1 MARNDFSGT
10 GTFNT
15 DEESYVGDDPTGIG
29 YEEAGVSFTPGVGYG
44 SQNIDTGG
52 QSTDGLPT
60 SALSKSG
67 YQNAMGITAT
77 NPFGYDNFLSR
88 NFGVDPRNINYTQQY
103 ADAPGGAASYM
114 KGLGNDKYTNTF
126 ANPRNL
132 SSLPGYDPNQKEGVL
147 REAITGAPY
156 GSLFGNNAGVK
167 TAFGEVAEQDREMP
181 FGEAASRLGIGALNP
196 LLGYGLSNLGT
207 TEMKL
212 KTDADYDFTKDPN
225 DPRYISK
232 GAFSGILD
240 SVTGGG
246 GSKVATTARD
256 GLLSL
261 ADNIMKDVTN
271 FFTKDGKA
279 QAGGLDSA
287 ISVNYNNRGGT
298 IEDIVTDNRQ
308 DEPDNDGLFD
318 NSPYQSPGFDI
329 QDRFNRLRDPM
340 TDSSFIGTN
349 NSTLNKEKLPLGVN
363 LTREPTKFMDRG
375 NSLATDQEGIAATS
389 VNQNKDGYDLS
400 EQGIKNLRDR
410 IAENKKNYEE
420 GGKYNIELTRRE
432 NLPRPPQLV
441 SELQRDIA
449 KSRGIF
455 DLPQASDLD
464 NNVISAGKSRGKE
477 LADFTPFAIPDV
489 DRSLDKGD
497 NLLAKGIREP
507 GDDYVVYKDGTIDFN
522 PSRPNP
528 ELADTELLGGNMLT
542 DRDRYAMEMDGRK
555 EAERQRNDREVR
567 AALNDSIDIRGK
579 PFESILEQKAADLEK
594 RMIEFYNKNAPVS
607 DGTPEAE
614 IGEAFAEEERVLRN
628 LMNKQRRSGE
638 NLPFTANKVNLVEN
652 PMGEGFVLENKAGMG
667 QDITRED
674 INELMNLGYNET
686 EATEILKQQQYSEKI
701 GVRFEDLPP
710 DLKQQY
716 FLNTNLDYGKSD
728 QKPFNVVY

>member
-1 MARNDFSGT
+1 VARNDFSGT

-15 DEESYVGDDPTGIG
+15 DNVSYVGDDPTGIG
-29 YEEAGVSFTPGVGYG
+29 YEEADVSFTPGVGYG

-52 QSTDGLPT
+52 QSTDG
-60 SALSKSG
+60 SSLSESG
-67 YQNAMGITAT
+67 YQNAMGITPT
-77 NPFGYDNFLSR
+77 NPFGYDNFFSR

-132 SSLPGYDPNQKEGVL
+132 SSLPGYDSNQKEGVL
-147 REAITGAPY
+147 REAITGAPF

-256 GLLSL
+256 GLLNL
-261 ADNIMKDVTN
+261 ADNVMKDVTN

-340 TDSSFIGTN
+340 TEPSFMGKDNATIN
-349 NSTLNKEKLPLGVN
+349 IEKLPLGVN
-363 LTREPTKFMDRG
+363 LTREPTKFMDAG
-375 NSLATDQEGIAATS
+375 NSLATNPEGIAATS
-389 VNQNKDGYDLS
+389 VNQNFPDPRRIPDL
-400 EQGIKNLRDR
+400 LRDQ
-410 IAENKKNYEE
+410 IKYAGYGKPSGE
-420 GGKYNIELTRRE
+420 GIVS
-432 NLPRPPQLV
+432 LP
-441 SELQRDIA
+441 E
-449 KSRGIF
+449 
-455 DLPQASDLD
+455 ASGLD
-464 NNVISAGKSRGKE
+464 NNVISAGESRGKE
-477 LADFTPFAIPDV
+477 LADFKPFAIPDV
-489 DRSLDKGD
+489 ALSDTV
-497 NLLAKGIREP
+497 N
-507 GDDYVVYKDGTIDFN
+507 DYVEYKDGRIDFN
-522 PSRPNP
+522 PGYISGLENNDFMNFKRSKES
-528 ELADTELLGGNMLT
+528 ELYDK
-542 DRDRYAMEMDGRK
+542 K

-607 DGTPEAE
+607 EGTPEAK

-628 LMNKQRRSGE
+628 LMDQQRKSGPS
-638 NLPFTANKVNLVEN
+638 LPLTANTVNLVEN
-652 PMGEGFVLENKAGMG
+652 PRGEGFVLEQQAGMG
-667 QDITRED
+667 KEITKAE
-674 INELMNLGYNET
+674 IAEVMKLGYSES
-686 EATEILKQQQYSEKI
+686 EAIDLLEKEQFSEKI
-701 GVRFEDLPP
+701 GVRLEDLPP
-710 DLKQQY
+710 DLRQQY

>member
-15 DEESYVGDDPTGIG
+15 DNVSYVGDDPTGIG
-29 YEEAGVSFTPGVGYG
+29 YEEADVSFTPGVGYG

-52 QSTDGLPT
+52 QSTDG
-60 SALSKSG
+60 SSLSESG
-67 YQNAMGITAT
+67 YQNAMGITPT
-77 NPFGYDNFLSR
+77 NPFGYDNFFSR

-132 SSLPGYDPNQKEGVL
+132 SSLPGYDSNQKEGVL
-147 REAITGAPY
+147 REAITGAPF

-256 GLLSL
+256 GLLNL
-261 ADNIMKDVTN
+261 ADNVMKDVTN

-340 TDSSFIGTN
+340 TEPSFMGKDNATIN
-349 NSTLNKEKLPLGVN
+349 IEKLPLGVN
-363 LTREPTKFMDRG
+363 LTREPTKFMDAG
-375 NSLATDQEGIAATS
+375 NSLATNPEGIAATS
-389 VNQNKDGYDLS
+389 VNQNFPDPRRIPDL
-400 EQGIKNLRDR
+400 LRDQ
-410 IAENKKNYEE
+410 IKYAGYGKPSGE
-420 GGKYNIELTRRE
+420 GIVS
-432 NLPRPPQLV
+432 LP
-441 SELQRDIA
+441 E
-449 KSRGIF
+449 
-455 DLPQASDLD
+455 ASGLD
-464 NNVISAGKSRGKE
+464 NNVISAGESRGKE
-477 LADFTPFAIPDV
+477 LADFKPFAIPDV
-489 DRSLDKGD
+489 ALSDTV
-497 NLLAKGIREP
+497 N
-507 GDDYVVYKDGTIDFN
+507 DYVEYKDGRIDFN
-522 PSRPNP
+522 PGYISGLENNDFMNFKRSKES
-528 ELADTELLGGNMLT
+528 ELYDK
-542 DRDRYAMEMDGRK
+542 K

-607 DGTPEAE
+607 EGTPEAK

-628 LMNKQRRSGE
+628 LMDQQRKSGPS
-638 NLPFTANKVNLVEN
+638 LPLTANTVNLVEN
-652 PMGEGFVLENKAGMG
+652 PRGEGFVLEQQAGMG
-667 QDITRED
+667 KEITKAE
-674 INELMNLGYNET
+674 IAEVMKLGYSES
-686 EATEILKQQQYSEKI
+686 EAIDLLEKEQFSEKI
-701 GVRFEDLPP
+701 GVRLEDLPP
-710 DLKQQY
+710 DLRQQY

>member
-15 DEESYVGDDPTGIG
+15 DNVSYVGDDPTGIG
-29 YEEAGVSFTPGVGYG
+29 YEEADVSFTPGVGYG

-52 QSTDGLPT
+52 QSTDG
-60 SALSKSG
+60 SSLSESG
-67 YQNAMGITAT
+67 YQNAMGITPT
-77 NPFGYDNFLSR
+77 NPFGYDNFFSR

-132 SSLPGYDPNQKEGVL
+132 SSLPGYDSNQKEGVL
-147 REAITGAPY
+147 REAITGAPF

-225 DPRYISK
+225 DPRYIPK

-246 GSKVATTARD
+246 GSKVAATARD
-256 GLLSL
+256 ALLGLANNVMSYG
-261 ADNIMKDVTN
+261 N
-271 FFTKDGKA
+271 KDGKA
-279 QAGGLDSA
+279 QAGTTVENIITEQRGKEIADLEKERLTQGLNTDFKP
-287 ISVNYNNRGGT
+287 ITPTNIT
-298 IEDIVTDNRQ
+298 KEDV
-308 DEPDNDGLFD
+308 
-318 NSPYQSPGFDI
+318 
-329 QDRFNRLRDPM
+329 
-340 TDSSFIGTN
+340 
-349 NSTLNKEKLPLGVN
+349 LNK
-363 LTREPTKFMDRG
+363 TFMDAG
-375 NSLATDQEGIAATS
+375 NSLATNPEGIAATS

-410 IAENKKNYEE
+410 MTERAKKYAP
-420 GGKYNIELTRRE
+420 GGEFDIELTRRE

-464 NNVISAGKSRGKE
+464 NTVISAGESRGKE
-477 LADFTPFAIPDV
+477 LADFKPFAIPDV

-497 NLLAKGIREP
+497 NLLAKGIRQP

-522 PSRPNP
+522 PSQPISG
-528 ELADTELLGGNMLT
+528 LADTELLGGNMLT

-555 EAERQRNDREVR
+555 EADRQRRDREER
-567 AALNDSIDIRGK
+567 AALNKSIDIRGK
-579 PFESILEQKAADLEK
+579 PFENILEQKAADLEK
-594 RMIEFYNKNAPVS
+594 RMIEFYNENAPVS
-607 DGTPEAE
+607 DGTPEAK
-614 IGEAFAEEERVLRN
+614 IVEAFAEEERVLRN
-628 LMNKQRRSGE
+628 LMDQQRKSGE
-638 NLPFTANKVNLVEN
+638 NLPFTAQNVNLVPN
-652 PMGEGFVLENKAGMG
+652 RITGEGFVLENKAAMG

-686 EATEILKQQQYSEKI
+686 EAIEILNQQQYSEKI

>member
-15 DEESYVGDDPTGIG
+15 DNVSYVGDDPTGIG
-29 YEEAGVSFTPGVGYG
+29 YEEADVSFTPGVGYG

-52 QSTDGLPT
+52 QSTDG
-60 SALSKSG
+60 SSLSESG
-67 YQNAMGITAT
+67 YQNAMGITPT
-77 NPFGYDNFLSR
+77 NPFGYDNFFSR

-132 SSLPGYDPNQKEGVL
+132 SSLPGYDSNQKEGVL
-147 REAITGAPY
+147 REAITGAPF

-261 ADNIMKDVTN
+261 ADNVMN
-271 FFTKDGKA
+271 FFNKDGKA

-340 TDSSFIGTN
+340 TEPSFMGKDNATIN
-349 NSTLNKEKLPLGVN
+349 IEKLPLGVN

-375 NSLATDQEGIAATS
+375 NSLATNQEGIAATS
-389 VNQNKDGYDLS
+389 VNQNFPDPRRIPDL
-400 EQGIKNLRDR
+400 LRDQ
-410 IAENKKNYEE
+410 IKYAGYGKPSGE
-420 GGKYNIELTRRE
+420 GIVS
-432 NLPRPPQLV
+432 LP
-441 SELQRDIA
+441 E
-449 KSRGIF
+449 
-455 DLPQASDLD
+455 ASGLD
-464 NNVISAGKSRGKE
+464 NNVISAGESRGKE
-477 LADFTPFAIPDV
+477 LADFKPFAIPDV
-489 DRSLDKGD
+489 ALSDTV
-497 NLLAKGIREP
+497 N
-507 GDDYVVYKDGTIDFN
+507 DYVEYKDGRIDFN
-522 PSRPNP
+522 PGYISGLENNDFMNFKRSKES
-528 ELADTELLGGNMLT
+528 ELYDK
-542 DRDRYAMEMDGRK
+542 K

-607 DGTPEAE
+607 EGTPEAK

-628 LMNKQRRSGE
+628 LMDQQRKSGPS
-638 NLPFTANKVNLVEN
+638 LPLTANTVNLVEN
-652 PMGEGFVLENKAGMG
+652 PRGEGFVLEQQAGMG
-667 QDITRED
+667 KEITKAE
-674 INELMNLGYNET
+674 IAEVMKLGYSES
-686 EATEILKQQQYSEKI
+686 EAIDLLEKEQFSEKI
-701 GVRFEDLPP
+701 GVRLEDLPP
-710 DLKQQY
+710 DLRQQY